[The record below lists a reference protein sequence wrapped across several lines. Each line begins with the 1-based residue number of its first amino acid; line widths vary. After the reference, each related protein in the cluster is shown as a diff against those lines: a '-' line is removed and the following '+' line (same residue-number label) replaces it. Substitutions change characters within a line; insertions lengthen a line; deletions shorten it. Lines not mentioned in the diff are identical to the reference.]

1 MIETAANTLDGWINW
16 FCESGRDWGLWS
28 DYSFWS
34 MDFNIR
40 SLLAIVMVA
49 LVCGAIGS
57 MMVANRMAFFS
68 DALAHCAFA
77 GVALGL
83 LIAVLSKIPVKG
95 FMEWIFLI
103 MVIFGIAIGLGIA
116 WVREK
121 TSLASDTVIGVFFA
135 GAMGFG
141 AMLMSATGARGF
153 TLEDFLFGS
162 PQSALATHLLL
173 LIALVVITALFLY
186 FNYNSLVFTSFNV
199 SLARSRGVSVRL
211 CNYLFIALL
220 GLIINVC
227 LQIVGALLINGLLIV
242 PAATAANFSRNM
254 RQLFWWSVGLCQLVG
269 LGGIFLAWEISIPDP
284 AQATPIKFGV
294 SGTIVVLSVLLF
306 FLSMIVG
313 PSFRNRLRSAP
324 HEPAQG
330 LQA

>member
-1 MIETAANTLDGWINW
+1 MIKEVANTLDGWITW
-16 FCESGRDWGLWS
+16 FCDLWPA
-28 DYSFWS
+28 FTFFS
-34 MDFNIR
+34 MDFNVR
-40 SLLAIVMVA
+40 SSAAIILVA
-49 LVCGAIGS
+49 LVCGAVGS

-83 LIAVLSKIPVKG
+83 LIAVLSKIVVKD

-141 AMLMSATGARGF
+141 AMLMSATGGRGF
-153 TLEDFLFGS
+153 SLEDFLFGA
-162 PQSALATHLLL
+162 PQSALATHLLFLFSL
-173 LIALVVITALFLY
+173 LVITGLFLY
-186 FNYNSLVFTSFNV
+186 WNYNSLVFTSFNV

-269 LGGIFLAWEISIPDP
+269 LGGILLSWEISIPDP

-313 PSFRNRLRSAP
+313 PRFRNRLRSAP

>member
-1 MIETAANTLDGWINW
+1 MIETLDGWVSS
-16 FCESGRDWGLWS
+16 FCEWGRDIGLWS
-28 DYSFWS
+28 DFSFWS
-34 MDFNIR
+34 MEFNIR

-57 MMVANRMAFFS
+57 MMVSNRMAFFS

-83 LIAVLSKIPVKG
+83 LIAVLNRISVHD
-95 FMEWIFLI
+95 FREWIFLI
-103 MVIFGIAIGLGIA
+103 MVVFGIAIGLGIA

-141 AMLMSATGARGF
+141 AMLLSATGGRGF
-153 TLEDFLFGS
+153 SLEEFLFGN
-162 PQSALATHLLL
+162 PQSALMTHLLIL
-173 LIALVVITALFLY
+173 FGLVVITGLFLY
-186 FNYNSLVFTSFNV
+186 WNYNALVFTSFNT

-242 PAATAANFSRNM
+242 PAAAAANLSRNM
-254 RQLFWWSVGLCQLVG
+254 KQMFWWSVGICQLVG
-269 LGGIFLAWEISIPDP
+269 LAGIWLSWEISLPDP
-284 AQATPIKFGV
+284 AQASPIKFGV
-294 SGTIVVLSVLLF
+294 SGTIVVLSVVVF
-306 FLSMIVG
+306 FASMFLG
-313 PSFRNRLRSAP
+313 PRFRERLRNTP
-324 HEPAQG
+324 REPAQG

>member
-1 MIETAANTLDGWINW
+1 MIESAAKMLDGWIAW
-16 FCESGRDWGLWS
+16 FCSLWPA
-28 DYSFWS
+28 YTFFW
-34 MDFNIR
+34 MDFNVR

-83 LIAVLSKIPVKG
+83 LFAILSRISVKE
-95 FMEWIFLI
+95 FREWIFLI
-103 MVIFGIAIGLGIA
+103 MVVFGIAMGLGIA

-135 GAMGFG
+135 GAMGLG
-141 AMLMSATGARGF
+141 AMLMSATGGRGF
-153 TLEDFLFGS
+153 SLEEFLFGS

-173 LIALVVITALFLY
+173 LFGLVVITALFLY
-186 FNYNSLVFTSFNV
+186 WFYNSLVFTSFNT
-199 SLARSRGVSVRL
+199 SLARSRRVPVRL
-211 CNYLFIALL
+211 CSYLFIALL
-220 GLIINVC
+220 ALIINVC

-242 PAATAANFSRNM
+242 PAAAAANLSRNM
-254 RQLFWWSVGLCQLVG
+254 KQMFWWSIALCQAVG
-269 LGGIFLAWEISIPDP
+269 VAGIWLTWEISIPDP
-284 AQATPIKFGV
+284 GQADPIRFGV
-294 SGTIVVLSVLLF
+294 SGTIVVLSVLVF

-313 PSFRNRLRSAP
+313 PRFRERLRSAP
-324 HEPAQG
+324 REPAQG